1 MSSRSIRVV
10 AGGRTS
16 FPLEAEEHPAVWTD
30 HVFSPARL
38 STDSGFLLVL
48 ADVNGA
54 VVNVGCTHLLET
66 LLSVLL
72 AWACWMA
79 GGGGRGSAGWQGEA
93 GVGLLGRRGR
103 QAWAYWVAGGGRRGL
118 TGSQGEADVGWL
130 DGRGRQAWACWVTGG
145 GRRGLTG

>member
-54 VVNVGCTHLLET
+54 AVNVGCTHLLET

-79 GGGGRGSAGWQGEA
+79 GGGGRGLAGWQGEA
-93 GVGLLGRRGR
+93 GVGLLDH
-103 QAWAYWVAGGGRRGL
+103 RGL
-118 TGSQGEADVGWL
+118 SV
-130 DGRGRQAWACWVTGG
+130 
-145 GRRGLTG
+145 